1 MTDKN
6 AGPGCEPSWF
16 AGSFHSRWEVSA
28 FQPDGL
34 SERWW
39 VSFEP
44 EGGVSAARVLRE
56 GGEARVR
63 LRGTIT
69 PRGAYGHM
77 GLYDREFKVDGIAAL
92 ARADVDMEEDDE
104 TR

>member
-1 MTDKN
+1 MTEQN
-6 AGPGCEPSWF
+6 ATPRREPRWF
-16 AGSFHSRWEVSA
+16 AGSFRSRWEVSA
-28 FQPDGL
+28 FTPDGL

-39 VSFEP
+39 VSFHPVGSE
-44 EGGVSAARVLRE
+44 SARVLRE
-56 GGEARVR
+56 NGDSRVR

-77 GLYDREFKVDGIAAL
+77 GLSDREFKVDRIAAL
-92 ARADVDMEEDDE
+92 ARVDTEKEEDDE

>member
-1 MTDKN
+1 MTEQN
-6 AGPGCEPSWF
+6 ARLRREPRWF
-16 AGSFHSRWEVSA
+16 AGSFRSRWEVSA
-28 FQPDGL
+28 FTPDGL

-44 EGGVSAARVLRE
+44 AGGDAAARALRE
-56 GGEARVR
+56 DGDARVR

-77 GLYDREFKVDGIAAL
+77 GLYDREFKVDRIAAL
-92 ARADVDMEEDDE
+92 AQADMDMEEHDE